1 MDGQS
6 EKRMADNYEITQSVW
21 IGDKEVVMGVDMTNA
36 MPYFCAYY
44 TFNEIFDSYDDCMIS
59 DNYLEMV
66 ELFAERVSGQCQKL
80 REEQERITVPK
91 KPITADMCQQVASDA
106 SMVGKVMAIRADAL
120 RPEYRLA
127 PYQLV
132 LVTGGNGARANAR
145 GRACICKILYD
156 GEGQKCVR
164 NVFYGEVKPEHLP
177 DWAKERAE
185 KMRKKE
191 QDRGLR

>member
-1 MDGQS
+1 MNGRT
-6 EKRMADNYEITQSVW
+6 EKRMADNYAITQSVW

-36 MPYFCAYY
+36 MPYFCAFY
-44 TFNEIFDSYDDCMIS
+44 TSNELFDSYDDCMVS
-59 DNYLEMV
+59 DDYVEIV
-66 ELFAERVSGQCQKL
+66 ELFAERVRVQCQKL
-80 REEQERITVPK
+80 REEQERITVSK

-145 GRACICKILYD
+145 GRACFCKILYD

-164 NVFYGEVKPEHLP
+164 SDFYGEVKPEHLP

>member
-1 MDGQS
+1 MDGQL
-6 EKRMADNYEITQSVW
+6 EKRMADHYEIIQSVW

-36 MPYFCAYY
+36 MPYFCAFY
-44 TFNEIFDSYDDCMIS
+44 TCNEIFDSYDNCMVS
-59 DNYLEMV
+59 DDYVEML

-91 KPITADMCQQVASDA
+91 ETITADMCQQVASDA
-106 SMVGKVMAIRADAL
+106 NMVGNVMAIRADAL

-145 GRACICKILYD
+145 GRACFCKNLYD

-164 NVFYGEVKPEHLP
+164 SDFYGEVKPEHLP
-177 DWAKERAE
+177 DWARERLE

-191 QDRGLR
+191 QDREVR